1 MPHRAS
7 SLRCGMAALPGGAKL
22 RHSKVEE
29 STMAVV
35 EQLRDVRPAS
45 GQWPQGAAWV
55 DGRFV
60 PIEQAGIPITDW
72 GFVRSDVTYD
82 VAHVWQGNF
91 FRLENHL
98 DRFTASMKG
107 LRMSLPFGREGIAQI
122 LHDCVRATGQRDAYA
137 AMICT
142 RGTPTPG
149 KPRHPAYCVNRFFAF
164 VIPWVWVMPPE
175 MQERGANLIIA
186 KTPRIPAASVD
197 PTIKNYHW
205 GDMTRGLFEAQDAG
219 ADNAV
224 LLDPDGYVTEGPG
237 FNVFAVIGGT
247 VVSPDRGALEG
258 ITRMSVLELCEE
270 LGIPARLGRITAD
283 DLRGA
288 DEVFCATT
296 AGGVMPVS
304 QVDGKP
310 VSGGKPG
317 PVSLRLRKRYWEKHT
332 EGWHA
337 TPVDYD

>member
-1 MPHRAS
+1 
-7 SLRCGMAALPGGAKL
+7 
-22 RHSKVEE
+22 
-29 STMAVV
+29 MAVV
-35 EQLRDVRPAS
+35 EQLRDVRPAA

-60 PIEQAGIPITDW
+60 PIEQAAIPITDW

-82 VAHVWQGNF
+82 VAHVWRGNF

-107 LRMSLPFGREGIAQI
+107 LRMSLPFGRETIAQI
-122 LHDCVRATGQRDAYA
+122 LHDCVRATAQRDAYA
-137 AMICT
+137 AMLCT
-142 RGTPTPG
+142 RGTPAPG

-175 MQERGANLIIA
+175 MQERGARLIVA

-258 ITRMSVLELCEE
+258 ITRMSVLELCDE

-283 DLRGA
+283 ELRDA

-317 PVSLRLRKRYWEKHT
+317 PISLRLRERYWEKHT

-337 TPVDYD
+337 TPVDYA